1 MCASYNLKKIN
12 KPKYSNLGVQV
23 NVWQQSASG
32 DEQVPVKT
40 LSKGDWFGEQALK
53 G

>member
-1 MCASYNLKKIN
+1 MGCDLSCL
-12 KPKYSNLGVQV
+12 QV
-23 NVWQQSASG
+23 KVSHQKLPY
-32 DEQVPVKT
+32 EEPETVKT

>member
-1 MCASYNLKKIN
+1 MLWC
-12 KPKYSNLGVQV
+12 PQV
-23 NVWQQSASG
+23 KVSQQNSAS
-32 DEQVPVKT
+32 DEQVTVKT

>member
-1 MCASYNLKKIN
+1 MS
-12 KPKYSNLGVQV
+12 
-23 NVWQQSASG
+23 QQNSDGEEMPNEKS
-32 DEQVPVKT
+32 